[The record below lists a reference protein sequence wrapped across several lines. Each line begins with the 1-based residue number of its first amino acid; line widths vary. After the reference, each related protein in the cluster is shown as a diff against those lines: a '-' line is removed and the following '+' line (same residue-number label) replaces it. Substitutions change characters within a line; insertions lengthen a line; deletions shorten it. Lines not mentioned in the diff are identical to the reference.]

1 MFCLGVVAARRSLFA
16 DLAASRTLWRRLAL
30 WGILIGL
37 PLQLVAAYLQLRSG
51 SGLSSLTTE
60 AVGGVM
66 FGIATAPVLAAGYV
80 GALALLSL
88 RAPHVLDL
96 VRDGG
101 RASLT
106 LYLTES
112 IVLCVL
118 FCGWG
123 FGLFGRLGAGAV
135 TLIAIGVYLL
145 LELAIRLWLARFR
158 QGPFEWLL
166 AQWTGPARP

>member
-1 MFCLGVVAARRSLFA
+1 
-16 DLAASRTLWRRLAL
+16 
-30 WGILIGL
+30 
-37 PLQLVAAYLQLRSG
+37 
-51 SGLSSLTTE
+51 
-60 AVGGVM
+60 
-66 FGIATAPVLAAGYV
+66 
-80 GALALLSL
+80 
-88 RAPHVLDL
+88 VLDL

-106 LYLTES
+106 LYLSES

-145 LELAIRLWLARFR
+145 LEVAIRLWLARFR